1 MHAALIIQIVKVVA
15 HNICKCK
22 KELIDE
28 KLKQCATIFTNL
40 GIDSTDEERRDAYA
54 EEQQL
59 LYEIRAIDKEKGD
72 RLLNIE

>member
-1 MHAALIIQIVKVVA
+1 MCAKHAKM
-15 HNICKCK
+15 CDSCK
-22 KELIDE
+22 KKLIDE

-40 GIDSTDEERRDAYA
+40 GIDSTNEERRDAYA

-59 LYEIRAIDKEKGD
+59 LYEIRALDKEKGD

>member
-1 MHAALIIQIVKVVA
+1 MCAKHAKM
-15 HNICKCK
+15 CDTCK
-22 KELIDE
+22 KKLIDE

-40 GIDSTDEERRDAYA
+40 GIDSTEEERRDAYA

-59 LYEIRAIDKEKGD
+59 LYEIRALDKEKGD

>member
-1 MHAALIIQIVKVVA
+1 MCAKHAKM
-15 HNICKCK
+15 CDTCK
-22 KELIDE
+22 KKLIDK

-59 LYEIRAIDKEKGD
+59 LYEIRALDKEKGD

>member
-1 MHAALIIQIVKVVA
+1 MCAKHAKM
-15 HNICKCK
+15 CDTCK
-22 KELIDE
+22 KKLIDE

-59 LYEIRAIDKEKGD
+59 LYEIRALDKKKGD

>member
-1 MHAALIIQIVKVVA
+1 MHAALIIRIAKVVA

-40 GIDSTDEERRDAYA
+40 GTDSTDEERRDAYA

>member
-1 MHAALIIQIVKVVA
+1 MCANHAKMCDA
-15 HNICKCK
+15 CK
-22 KELIDE
+22 KDLIDE

-40 GIDSTDEERRDAYA
+40 GIDSTEEERRDAYA

-59 LYEIRAIDKEKGD
+59 LYEIRALDKEKGD

>member
-1 MHAALIIQIVKVVA
+1 MCAKHAKMCNA
-15 HNICKCK
+15 CK
-22 KELIDE
+22 KKLIDE

-40 GIDSTDEERRDAYA
+40 GIDSTNEERRDAYA

-59 LYEIRAIDKEKGD
+59 LYEIRALDKEKGD

>member
-1 MHAALIIQIVKVVA
+1 M
-15 HNICKCK
+15 CDTCK
-22 KELIDE
+22 KKLIDE
-28 KLKQCATIFTNL
+28 KLKQCATIFTKL

-59 LYEIRAIDKEKGD
+59 LYEIRALDKEKGD

>member
-1 MHAALIIQIVKVVA
+1 MCAKHAKM
-15 HNICKCK
+15 CDTCK
-22 KELIDE
+22 KKLIDE
-28 KLKQCATIFTNL
+28 KLKQCATIFTKL

-59 LYEIRAIDKEKGD
+59 LYEIRALDKEKGD

>member
-1 MHAALIIQIVKVVA
+1 MCAKHAKM
-15 HNICKCK
+15 CDTCK
-22 KELIDE
+22 KKLIDE

-59 LYEIRAIDKEKGD
+59 LYEIRALDKEKGD

>member
-1 MHAALIIQIVKVVA
+1 M
-15 HNICKCK
+15 CDTCK
-22 KELIDE
+22 KKLIDE

-59 LYEIRAIDKEKGD
+59 LYEIRALDKEKGD

>member
-1 MHAALIIQIVKVVA
+1 VA

-40 GIDSTDEERRDAYA
+40 GTDSTDEERRDAYA

>member
-1 MHAALIIQIVKVVA
+1 MLRCVT
-15 HNICKCK
+15 CK
-22 KELIDE
+22 KKLIDE
-28 KLKQCATIFTNL
+28 KLKQCATIFTKL

-59 LYEIRAIDKEKGD
+59 LYEIRALDKEKGD

>member
-1 MHAALIIQIVKVVA
+1 MCAKHAKM
-15 HNICKCK
+15 CDTCK
-22 KELIDE
+22 KKLIDE

-40 GIDSTDEERRDAYA
+40 GIDSTDEQRRDAYA

-59 LYEIRAIDKEKGD
+59 LYEIRALDKEKGD

>member
-1 MHAALIIQIVKVVA
+1 MCAEHAKMCDA
-15 HNICKCK
+15 CK
-22 KELIDE
+22 KDLINK

-40 GIDSTDEERRDAYA
+40 GIDSTEEERRGAYA

-59 LYEIRAIDKEKGD
+59 LYEIRALGKEKGD

>member
-1 MHAALIIQIVKVVA
+1 MCAKHAKM
-15 HNICKCK
+15 CDTCK
-22 KELIDE
+22 KKLIDE

-40 GIDSTDEERRDAYA
+40 GIDSTNEERRDAYA

-59 LYEIRAIDKEKGD
+59 LYEIRALDKEKGD

>member
-1 MHAALIIQIVKVVA
+1 MCAKHAKMCDA
-15 HNICKCK
+15 CK
-22 KELIDE
+22 KGLIDK

-40 GIDSTDEERRDAYA
+40 GIDSTEEERRDAYA

-59 LYEIRAIDKEKGD
+59 LYEIRALDKEKGD